1 MLAYYNEFDKK
12 KCAALSQL
20 MKDGY
25 ISKGEIDDR
34 SIRDVRGDDLKGF
47 ERCHFFAGIGLWDYG
62 LQLAGWPEDR
72 PVWTGSCPCQPYS
85 TAGKQKGKKD
95 DRHLLPEWDRLI
107 EECRPATIFGEQVAN
122 AITHGWLDDVYQRLE
137 AKDYAIGSAVL
148 PACSVGAPY
157 RRERLWFVAHS
168 NSINRGAVNGQ
179 KQQERDTFG
188 ECFSNGG
195 TGSMVNSYDSNDR
208 RNSREYEG
216 EDGKVWLQERNKDWL
231 SREPSEVSSTMAD
244 TENRDRRSGE
254 LIQETKTEWAPGD
267 NEFRGDSERCSSLAY
282 SECQRQGQREL
293 GKSMYSKESAVREA
307 NRFEHDCSG
316 NWENG
321 RWIDCPDGKQ
331 RLIEPRIPLLAH
343 GYPERVGIIH
353 CAGDAIVPQVA
364 AQFIKSFMEINQ

>member
-148 PACSVGAPY
+148 PACSVGAPH

-244 TENRDRRSGE
+244 TENRDRGSWE
-254 LIQETKTEWAPGD
+254 SPCIQ
-267 NEFRGDSERCSSLAY
+267 RRV
-282 SECQRQGQREL
+282 QL
-293 GKSMYSKESAVREA
+293 GKQIDLSMIAQGTGRMVDGLTVQTESKGSLNPEFPCWLMGIPSEWVSSIVQGMQSYR
-307 NRFEHDCSG
+307 
-316 NWENG
+316 
-321 RWIDCPDGKQ
+321 K
-331 RLIEPRIPLLAH
+331 LPRNL
-343 GYPERVGIIH
+343 
-353 CAGDAIVPQVA
+353 
-364 AQFIKSFMEINQ
+364 